1 MKKALRLSFD
11 SASGTYTGTVEGA
24 SGSVAVYV
32 FPSGIPEI
40 DERLKA
46 LAEKEV
52 RQIADTVDR
61 YSAAIISHLKK
72 FRYLTTQSAKLFSVR
87 DLSCFSFTV
96 SYDGQEPFLSIGLE
110 HSDLFDDSDE
120 YLDVMVGVDT
130 GSVSI
135 EVASLD

>member
-52 RQIADTVDR
+52 CQIADTLDR

-72 FRYLTTQSAKLFSVR
+72 VRYLTSQSAKLFSVR
-87 DLSCFSFTV
+87 DLSCFSLTV
-96 SYDGQEPFLSIGLE
+96 SYDGEPFLSIGLE
-110 HSDLFDDSDE
+110 HSALFDDSDDF
-120 YLDVMVGVDT
+120 LDVVVGVDT
-130 GSVSI
+130 GSVSV
-135 EVASLD
+135 EVRSFD